1 FVGRVEAP
9 IAPGAPTG
17 VTAVAGD
24 GHVTVSW
31 IAPAS
36 TGGGMVVA
44 YTVTP
49 FQGVTPLTGKQ
60 VVGMPLPTSVTIPIP
75 NGLQYTFRVT
85 ASTGFGTSP
94 MSVAS
99 NVVVPSAAP
108 RGGINTHAGA
118 VGAGPAL
125 SLGQVPYSLAVA
137 ANGSHL
143 FVGDVANAVV
153 RDVDRG
159 SGLEGALAGEAAF
172 GYSGDGGQAVAAMT
186 QGAYAIANCGPGLTY
201 IADTYNYVIRKIDG
215 SGVITTVA
223 GTGQPGY
230 SGDGGAATSARI
242 SRVFGLTC

>member
-1 FVGRVEAP
+1 MDGRGEVRVVGPLGRISTVAGCDWVLGNGCGFEPFFGGPATQTTLPGTGVAVDPTGNIYITMTTSPGESFVGRVEAP

-153 RDVDRG
+153 RDVDR
-159 SGLEGALAGEAAF
+159 
-172 GYSGDGGQAVAAMT
+172 
-186 QGAYAIANCGPGLTY
+186 
-201 IADTYNYVIRKIDG
+201 
-215 SGVITTVA
+215 TTA
-223 GTGQPGY
+223 K
-230 SGDGGAATSARI
+230 
-242 SRVFGLTC
+242 